1 METTSVGA
9 TKKCG
14 VCGGVG
20 HNVRTCKHPDAEQHR
35 AKLASKRSAA
45 DSASERSTES
55 REDDTATVLSGISL
69 GETSVGGAGSGAE
82 PPAKTKKCGV
92 CGCEGHNART
102 CSKKPAPSAPTD
114 PEPVRE
120 ALAVQATTTTTV
132 TPATAEDPIAM
143 CTVTTTMTSTIAS
156 AEPMELRMVST
167 FPAPTEE
174 TGRKCGFCGQTGHNR
189 RGCTVEREGLEQW
202 AMKRMKEE
210 QKYAKLD
217 ASVRMISLQQLEAG
231 KALFMDAWVM
241 AKTKNQ

>member
-1 METTSVGA
+1 METTTVGA

-69 GETSVGGAGSGAE
+69 GETSVGGVE
-82 PPAKTKKCGV
+82 PPTKARTKCGV

-102 CSKKPAPSAPTD
+102 CSKKPTPSAPTD

-120 ALAVQATTTTTV
+120 ALSVQATTTTTV
-132 TPATAEDPIAM
+132 TPTTAEDPIAM

-189 RGCTVEREGLEQW
+189 RGCTVEREGEVQW
-202 AMKRMKEE
+202 AMKKMKEE
-210 QKYAKLD
+210 QKCAKMD
-217 ASVRMISLQQLEAG
+217 ASVRTIALQHLESM
-231 KALFMDAWVM
+231 KAMFMDAWVM